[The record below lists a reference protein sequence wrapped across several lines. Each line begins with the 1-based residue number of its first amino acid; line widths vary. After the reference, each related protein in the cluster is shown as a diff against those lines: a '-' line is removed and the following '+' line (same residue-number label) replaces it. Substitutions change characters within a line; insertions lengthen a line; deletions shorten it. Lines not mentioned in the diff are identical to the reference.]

1 MLTRRLLLAGLA
13 AGVPAALL
21 LKGQPAHAAEPE
33 VFLRDGLAANGHDP
47 VAYFTEGKAVEG
59 RAEHALVWK
68 DVEWRFSSE
77 ANRAAFE
84 ADPEAYAPQ
93 YGGYCAYAVSQGY
106 TASTDPRAWSIHEG
120 RLYLNYNRAVRALW
134 ARDIPGR
141 IRSADENWPSVLQG

>member
-13 AGVPAALL
+13 TALPAAFY

-33 VFLRDGLAANGHDP
+33 TFLRDGLAANGHDP
-47 VAYFTEGKAVEG
+47 VAYFTEGQPVEG

-68 DVEWRFSSE
+68 DAEWRFSSE

-93 YGGYCAYAVSQGY
+93 YGGYCAYAVSRGY
-106 TASTDPRAWSIHEG
+106 TASTDPDAWHIHEG
-120 RLYLNYNRAVRALW
+120 RLYLNYNRAVRTLW
-134 ARDIPGR
+134 SRDIPGHV
-141 IRSADENWPSVLQG
+141 RSADQNWPGVLQR

>member
-13 AGVPAALL
+13 TGLPVALV
-21 LKGQPAHAAEPE
+21 LKGQPARAAEPE
-33 VFLRDGLAANGHDP
+33 IFLRDGLGANGHDP
-47 VAYFTEGKAVEG
+47 VAYFTEGKPVEG

-68 DVEWRFSSE
+68 DAEWRFSNAE
-77 ANRAAFE
+77 NRATFE
-84 ADPEAYAPQ
+84 ADPESYAPQ

-106 TASTDPRAWSIHEG
+106 TASTDPRAWHIHEG

-141 IRSADENWPSVLQG
+141 IMSADANWPEVLQR